1 MLDML
6 FFWIGVFIISLFFL
20 VKGADYLIENAERIG
35 LSWGLSPFV
44 IGVVIIG
51 IGTSLPE
58 LVTSI
63 TAVLRGVSEIVV
75 ANGVGSNIANILVVL
90 GVTAIFTKNLAVEK
104 NLIYL
109 DLPILIMG
117 TILFLGVALG
127 REVLD
132 SGLSAFVINK
142 GEAIFLITVYIVY
155 LGYSF
160 LHQDNDYVKK
170 LRERVQS
177 SDVNIYN
184 YLLLVTGLI
193 GVIIGAK
200 YVVDATLEISKI
212 LDIGSGVIALLAIA
226 IGTSLP
232 ELFVSFRAAHQGK
245 PEIAV
250 GNIFGSSMFNMLM
263 LIGIP
268 GLFSTLII
276 DEITYTVGL
285 PTLFAATLVFVI
297 SGISNKVHR
306 WDGAMYLMLY
316 ILFVAKTLALF

>member
-1 MLDML
+1 ML